1 MGDLPYVC
9 SHKEHNPSIRP
20 ALRHQGAMEEGNG
33 DGAMAGE
40 GDVRFDPWNTPRPT
54 PRGLDVATTLRHFA
68 LVTYAVEPAQI
79 QAYVAPP
86 FRPVTVET
94 AAGPRALVSVVLFEN
109 TAFRLAAWPSPR
121 LRMAQINYR
130 TYVTDPHTGGHGIW
144 FLGTLLASWAFLV
157 PRWVW
162 KMPWRKG
169 PIAMNCRWNEAT
181 GRYDR
186 YEVES
191 RSPWAPCRVKL
202 AQ

>member
-1 MGDLPYVC
+1 MGALPYVC
-9 SHKEHNPSIRP
+9 SPKEHNPSIRP

-94 AAGPRALVSVVLFEN
+94 AAGPRAQDPGMALELPGFPDVETGLLYLTHALVGYY
-109 TAFRLAAWPSPR
+109 R
-121 LRMAQINYR
+121 QI
-130 TYVTDPHTGGHGIW
+130 
-144 FLGTLLASWAFLV
+144 
-157 PRWVW
+157 
-162 KMPWRKG
+162 
-169 PIAMNCRWNEAT
+169 
-181 GRYDR
+181 GRAH
-186 YEVES
+186 V
-191 RSPWAPCRVKL
+191 
-202 AQ
+202 